1 MRCKKLFSAIFLL
14 SWLAVFLVAGS
25 LEQYMIGFGQAI
37 VYFAIIFA
45 AIAVSGV
52 LSGLLTIPKPQDEKA
67 IKTTTC
73 KEN

>member
-52 LSGLLTIPKPQDEKA
+52 LSGLLTIPKPQDKYDR
-67 IKTTTC
+67 K
-73 KEN
+73 K